1 MARVLLG
8 ISGSIAA
15 YKSPLIV
22 RLLRQA
28 GFLVTPI
35 VSRSALK
42 FVTPLT
48 LSTVSEEVVLT
59 QENFFSGDIPHLQLE
74 READV
79 LVVAP
84 ATANM
89 IAKFALG
96 LADDVLSTVFLSFT
110 GPKLVVPAMH
120 VQMWQNPIVQ
130 ERVASLKRR
139 GVLFLGPES
148 GELACGD
155 VGMGRMVAPDLILL
169 GVQAL
174 LLPRLDLTGQ
184 RFLISLGGTREP
196 LDSMRVLTNR
206 STGKLGSM
214 LAILA
219 AFFGAEVQVVGTVSV
234 VYPGIVYRYVETV
247 AEMGLALEAAM
258 PWCSSLY
265 MAAAVADFTV
275 ERTSHKLKRT
285 DGLLLDLKATPD
297 LVSSLAAQ
305 KGGRIIVG
313 FCLEDQD
320 LLEVARG
327 KLVRKNLDYIIAN
340 TSEMVGAD
348 RRSFYV
354 LAAGSEEAIAVE
366 DVSLLEAA
374 YQILVTTSVA
384 VS

>member
-35 VSRSALK
+35 VSQSALQ

-48 LSTVSEEVVLT
+48 LSTVSEESVLT

-89 IAKFALG
+89 IAKFSLG

-130 ERVASLKRR
+130 EHVASLKRR

-155 VGMGRMVAPDLILL
+155 VGIGRMVEPDLILL
-169 GVQAL
+169 AVQAL
-174 LLPRLDLTGQ
+174 FFPRLELAGQ

-219 AFFGAEVQVVGTVSV
+219 AFFGAEVQVVGTVPV
-234 VYPGIVYRYVETV
+234 KHPGVAYRHVDTVE
-247 AEMGLALEAAM
+247 EMGLALEAAM

-265 MAAAVADFTV
+265 MAAAVSDFTV
-275 ERTSHKLKRT
+275 ERTEQKLKRT
-285 DGLLLDLKATPD
+285 DGLSLNLKATPD
-297 LVSSLAAQ
+297 LVSALAAQ
-305 KGGRIIVG
+305 KGNRTIVG
-313 FCLEDQD
+313 FCLEDRD

-354 LAAGSEEAIAVE
+354 LDAGSDDIVSVE
-366 DVSLLEAA
+366 NVSLLEAA
-374 YQILVTTSVA
+374 YQILVTTAAS
-384 VS
+384 

>member
-35 VSRSALK
+35 VSQSALQ
-42 FVTPLT
+42 FVTPLA
-48 LSTVSEEVVLT
+48 LSTVAEESVLT

-130 ERVASLKRR
+130 EHVASLKRR

-155 VGMGRMVAPDLILL
+155 VGIGRMVEPDLVLL
-169 GVQAL
+169 AVQAL
-174 LLPRLDLTGQ
+174 FFPRLELAGK

-219 AFFGAEVQVVGTVSV
+219 AFFGAEVQVVGTVPV
-234 VYPGIVYRYVETV
+234 VHPGVAYRHVETV
-247 AEMGLALEAAM
+247 EEMRVALEDTM
-258 PWCSSLY
+258 SWCSSLY
-265 MAAAVADFTV
+265 MAAAVSDFTV
-275 ERTSHKLKRT
+275 ERTEQKLKRT
-285 DGLLLDLKATPD
+285 DGLSLNLKSTPD
-297 LVSSLAAQ
+297 LVSALASQ
-305 KGGRIIVG
+305 KGNRTIVG
-313 FCLEDQD
+313 FCLEDQN

-354 LAAGSEEAIAVE
+354 LEAASDDIVSVE
-366 DVSLLEAA
+366 NVSLLEAA
-374 YQILVTTSVA
+374 YQILMTTA
-384 VS
+384 AL

>member
-15 YKSPLIV
+15 YKSPLVV

-35 VSRSALK
+35 VSQSALQ
-42 FVTPLT
+42 FVTPLA
-48 LSTVSEEVVLT
+48 LSTVAEESVLT
-59 QENFFSGDIPHLQLE
+59 QEKFFSGDIPHLQLE

-110 GPKLVVPAMH
+110 GPKLIVPAMH

-130 ERVASLKRR
+130 EHVASLKRR

-155 VGMGRMVAPDLILL
+155 VGIGRMVEPDLILL
-169 GVQAL
+169 AVQAL
-174 LLPRLDLTGQ
+174 FFPRLELAGQ

-219 AFFGAEVQVVGTVSV
+219 ASFGAEVQVVGTVPV
-234 VYPGIVYRYVETV
+234 VHPGVAYRHVDTVE
-247 AEMGLALEAAM
+247 EMGLALEAAM

-265 MAAAVADFTV
+265 MAAAVSDFTV
-275 ERTSHKLKRT
+275 ERTEQKLKRT
-285 DGLLLDLKATPD
+285 TYGLSLDLKSTPD
-297 LVSSLAAQ
+297 LVSSLASQ
-305 KGGRIIVG
+305 KGNRTFVG
-313 FCLEDQD
+313 FCLEDHN

-354 LAAGSEEAIAVE
+354 LSAKSDETVVVE

-374 YQILVTTSVA
+374 YQILVTTAAS
-384 VS
+384 